1 MGWKKATLLET
12 ESRMI
17 LARVQRMEEMLIKGF
32 KLLVRRLISSK
43 DIVHSMVTIVNNTIS
58 YS

>member
-43 DIVHSMVTIVNNTIS
+43 NIAHSMVTIVNNTIS
-58 YS
+58 YT

>member
-43 DIVHSMVTIVNNTIS
+43 DIAHSMVTIVNNTIS
-58 YS
+58 YT

>member
-58 YS
+58 YT